1 MNFKNYY
8 LSERYT
14 TDKNERFLS
23 IITKVE
29 NWQKLIETIVDAASR
44 NNITEDIVFLIKDP
58 SNQFI
63 INLTYSNGKFTY
75 YLQGDSA
82 EWLQEKN
89 LTAETRKIG
98 FYYDENKDTLVINH
112 NGVEFELPK
121 TFKTGKQLTEFL
133 NTLFFMNKYC
143 KVKNDFAL
151 IYYLNYV
158 DDLSRDTADKIK
170 QDPNT
175 PNWAKTIIKGDSSK
189 RDSGL
194 FSFLKR

>member
-8 LSERYT
+8 LSERYA

-29 NWQKLIETIVDAASR
+29 NWQKIIETIVDAASR
-44 NNITEDIVFLIKDP
+44 NNIAEDIVFLIKDP
-58 SNQFI
+58 TKQFV
-63 INLTYSNGKFTY
+63 INLAYFNGNFTY
-75 YLQGDSA
+75 YLQDDSV

-89 LTAETRKIG
+89 LTAETSKIG
-98 FYYDENKDTLVINH
+98 FYYDKIKDTLVINR
-112 NGVEFELPK
+112 NGEEFELPK
-121 TFKTGKQLTEFL
+121 TFKAGKQLTEFL
-133 NTLFFMNKYC
+133 NTLFIMNKYC
-143 KVKNDFAL
+143 KVRNGFAL
-151 IYYLNYV
+151 IYYLDFV
-158 DDLSRDTADKIK
+158 DNLSKERADKIK
-170 QDPNT
+170 QDPIT